1 MKDKLKINSINQIKI
16 LKKATLYLNNKKNNY
31 YDSSMNYL
39 DSVEQNPG
47 YGLIQFWNKG
57 IKKIPTF
64 FFLVLKDFLLSLYEF
79 KFLQINSAKE
89 RKYQNII
96 VCWSKINNF

>member
-1 MKDKLKINSINQIKI
+1 MIFRIFTAATIMYTTRLLKLKINSINQIKI

-57 IKKIPTF
+57 IKKIP
-64 FFLVLKDFLLSLYEF
+64 S
-79 KFLQINSAKE
+79 QIKGT
-89 RKYQNII
+89 IL
-96 VCWSKINNF
+96 